1 MVQLSPSYMTTGK
14 TIALTLPTFIG
25 RMFLLFNTLSRF
37 VLPRSRKP
45 LFYHCPCLGIW
56 DCPTNPQKIWST
68 YILSS
73 VYTLDV
79 SSSLLL
85 TSVKWGGYSLEND
98 DNNKIGS
105 SICTVLYCIPSAFI
119 TFLSHHFFMVP
130 LRDIRS
136 RLVAS
141 SPFFIFIFSSPFF
154 NICGTGSESMS
165 CHSDDTKRDSE
176 RFSHSFVHG
185 CPPWIPARVQLPGSK
200 AGQENKCLRVNRGVS
215 HLFSCPALLPG
226 SCTRAGIQLW
236 TASVVSSPSS
246 PLGHPQLVSPT
257 TALPSR
263 RPSSL
268 GKGLHKSGVRPERP
282 AVPTPTPQPPATGC
296 SALSGNLH

>member
-119 TFLSHHFFMVP
+119 TFLSHHFSWCPCVTYGVGWWHP
-130 LRDIRS
+130 LPFLFLFFPLPFLTVVEQAQRAWAVTQMIPSEIQRGLVT
-136 RLVAS
+136 RLSKAAHHEFQLVYNSQAVKQGRKINACVWTEGS
-141 SPFFIFIFSSPFF
+141 LIYFHALHYCLGVVHGLEFSSGLLVWFPL
-154 NICGTGSESMS
+154 
-165 CHSDDTKRDSE
+165 H
-176 RFSHSFVHG
+176 HL
-185 CPPWIPARVQLPGSK
+185 PWV
-200 AGQENKCLRVNRGVS
+200 
-215 HLFSCPALLPG
+215 
-226 SCTRAGIQLW
+226 
-236 TASVVSSPSS
+236 
-246 PLGHPQLVSPT
+246 
-257 TALPSR
+257 
-263 RPSSL
+263 
-268 GKGLHKSGVRPERP
+268 
-282 AVPTPTPQPPATGC
+282 TP
-296 SALSGNLH
+296 N